1 MGRRGQA
8 GGNMQGGWGELDEA
22 LFGGIR
28 AERCRWLVEWVGL
41 SDVAAVMGALVL
53 VDCGSGRRSA
63 ECAVRLVCVWEV

>member
-22 LFGGIR
+22 RFGRIR

-41 SDVAAVMGALVL
+41 SDVALVI
-53 VDCGSGRRSA
+53 
-63 ECAVRLVCVWEV
+63 RL